1 MPKCTLTEDEIVQG
15 LRSDDGLVKTR
26 TESSIFKD
34 DEVNASL
41 KGYVQNKGGTW
52 HQAQV
57 VFAYAFE
64 TFTAKVRI
72 GKYPSTEIQEN
83 DWRKTMSGIGYFAW
97 DKKNYGQR
105 SNQGGGETLLGEEAL
120 QNISIDPFEEK
131 DVEDFQN
138 FKCSQLMSHFST
150 CGRFPAGQCKFIMES
165 YHIHDLIDEKIAESI
180 ELDRLSKLTDNKTA
194 KSPKLDR
201 STISKRRTTCK
212 QCISKRFNL

>member
-15 LRSDDGLVKTR
+15 LRNDDDLAKTR
-26 TESSIFKD
+26 TEYILFKD
-34 DEVNASL
+34 DEVNRSV

-52 HQAQV
+52 HQAQL

-105 SNQGGGETLLGEEAL
+105 SNQDGGETLLGEEAL

-131 DVEDFQN
+131 DVEDFQK
-138 FKCSQLMSHFST
+138 FKYNQLMSHFSN
-150 CGRFPAGQCKFIMES
+150 CGRFPAGQCKFIMENH
-165 YHIHDLIDEKIAESI
+165 YINDWHDDEIAEA
-180 ELDRLSKLTDNKTA
+180 LSVT
-194 KSPKLDR
+194 
-201 STISKRRTTCK
+201 RRTIINRK
-212 QCISKRFNL
+212 QACLACLRNGCDL